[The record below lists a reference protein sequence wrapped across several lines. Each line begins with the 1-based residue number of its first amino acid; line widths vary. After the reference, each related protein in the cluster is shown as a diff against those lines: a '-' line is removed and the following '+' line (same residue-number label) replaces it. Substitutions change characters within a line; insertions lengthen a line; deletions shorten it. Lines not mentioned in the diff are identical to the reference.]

1 MWVWMCERKR
11 EVEVEVRDVL
21 RREKKED
28 MERRREKTKAE
39 GLGGF

>member
-11 EVEVEVRDVL
+11 EVEVEVRDLL

-28 MERRREKTKAE
+28 MERMREKTKAE